1 MASYCAHIYFLVF
14 CRTMSKISLQVLL
27 DNYANEYNQSTFI
40 ESDPVVVPH
49 SFSKKQDVEIAGL
62 FAALFAWGQRTTII
76 AKSRDLMARMDNRP
90 HDFVLH
96 HSENDLRAL
105 TGFQHRTFNDTDL
118 LYMVAFLHAHYSHN
132 DSLEA
137 AFLPTNKPFE
147 SMEKCLIHFHEQV
160 FCFDWAPQRTRKH
173 IATPARHSACKRLN
187 MYLRW
192 MVRKDGAGVDFGLWD
207 RLPTAGLVVPL
218 DLHVQRVARKLG
230 LLQREQADW
239 QAAVELTNALRAF
252 DAHDPVKYDFALFGM
267 GLEVR
272 RGALWT

>member
-1 MASYCAHIYFLVF
+1 MPKA
-14 CRTMSKISLQVLL
+14 SLQSQL
-27 DNYANEYNQSTFI
+27 DAYVQQYNQPEFI
-40 ESDPVVVPH
+40 AADPIVVPH
-49 SFSKKQDVEIAGL
+49 AFTQKQDVEIAGL
-62 FAALFAWGQRTTII
+62 FAAIFAWGQRTTII
-76 AKSRDLMARMDNRP
+76 AKSRELMERMDNRP
-90 HDFVLH
+90 HEFVLH

-118 LYMVAFLHAHYSHN
+118 LYLLAFLQAHYQEHN
-132 DSLEA
+132 SLEA
-137 AFLPTNKPFE
+137 AFLPPSTAFV
-147 SMEKCLIHFHEQV
+147 SMEQCLMHFHEQV

-192 MVRKDGAGVDFGLWD
+192 MVRKDGAGVDFGLWN
-207 RLPTAGLVVPL
+207 RLPTSGLIMPL
-218 DLHVQRVARKLG
+218 DVHVQRVARKLG

-239 QAAVELTNALRAF
+239 QAAIELTNALRAF

>member
-1 MASYCAHIYFLVF
+1 MPKAN
-14 CRTMSKISLQVLL
+14 LQAQL
-27 DNYANEYNQSTFI
+27 DAYVRQYNRPDFI
-40 ESDPVVVPH
+40 AADPIVVPH
-49 SFSKKQDVEIAGL
+49 AFSKKQDVEIAGF
-62 FAALFAWGQRTTII
+62 FAAIFAWGQRTTII
-76 AKSRDLMARMDNRP
+76 AKSSELMARMDNSP
-90 HDFVLH
+90 HDFVLNH
-96 HSENDLRAL
+96 GEKELRAL

-118 LYMVAFLHAHYSHN
+118 LYLVAFLQAHYREQ

-137 AFLPTNKPFE
+137 AFLTPNTNFS
-147 SMEKCLIHFHEQV
+147 SMEQCLTQFHEQV

-207 RLPTAGLVVPL
+207 RIPTAGLIIPL

-230 LLQREQADW
+230 MLQREQSDW
-239 QAAVELTNALRAF
+239 QAAVELTEALRAF
-252 DAHDPVKYDFALFGM
+252 DADDPVKYDFALFGM

>member
-1 MASYCAHIYFLVF
+1 MLLHKILLF
-14 CRTMSKISLQVLL
+14 CQTMSPEQLENQLNAYVNL
-27 DNYANEYNQSTFI
+27 YNRPEFI
-40 ESDPVVVPH
+40 TVDPIVVPH
-49 SFSKKQDVEIAGL
+49 AFSKKQDVEISAL
-62 FAALFAWGQRTTII
+62 FAAIFSWGQRTTII
-76 AKSRDLMARMDNRP
+76 AKSRELMARMDNRP
-90 HDFVLH
+90 HEFVLH

-118 LYMVAFLHAHYSHN
+118 LYLVAFLQAHYRDHN
-132 DSLEA
+132 SLEA
-137 AFLPTNKPFE
+137 AFLPPSTPFV
-147 SMEKCLIHFHEQV
+147 SMEQCLMHFHEQV

-192 MVRKDGAGVDFGLWD
+192 MVRKDEAGVDFGLWN
-207 RLPTAGLVVPL
+207 RLPTSGLIMPL
-218 DLHVQRVARKLG
+218 DVHVQRVARKLG

-239 QAAVELTNALRAF
+239 QAAIELTNALRAF